1 MLDLGFAL
9 LLTLLATGFGA
20 RILQRIGA
28 APARAVD
35 LFGLAFPLGAG
46 LIALVVLLMG
56 QFGALTTI
64 GLALML
70 AVVAEIGLRRGVRLA
85 GELAEVPFAKVMGVP
100 TTGLDRLTAVF
111 LIATI
116 AATGISALAPVT
128 DGDALCY
135 HLQVP
140 KVFLMEGSAGFSPDL
155 HETIYPLTTE
165 MLYLIALAFRGP
177 VACRCIQWMLGL
189 AMAANVTA
197 MARPSLGARAWWAG
211 AGALLVPA
219 ITNGMSAP
227 LNDVALAAFGTA
239 ALASWM
245 SMHDEPSRRAAVLAG
260 TLTGMAAG
268 VKYPALVLALMLA
281 TALLARPLYARR
293 GSRRAGWGDAL
304 ALTSYFVA
312 AIVAAGSA
320 WYLRAYIYTGNPV
333 FPFFRSLF
341 GAGLDEVL
349 DPIKRPLAT
358 SPWNLLTALA
368 PLTLEP
374 HRFDSFAHQFG
385 PIFLLFLPALLV
397 ERAPRRVLGLV
408 LFGYVFLT
416 LCMTQR
422 QSMRFLLIAVGPMSI
437 GVAWLASTWRD
448 RPTIPARALTIVMV
462 AVLGL
467 ESCVAMTR
475 AGRAVGTVLGTE
487 TAAGFLARSEPTYRV
502 GRWIGENLP
511 RDARVIGQDHRG
523 FYIPRDYTMELAHRR
538 RTDLGEHGETDVEV
552 VETLRREGYTH
563 LMLCPPAAGSDV
575 EFDPTLGD
583 MLAPWLASRR
593 PLFCEDLAEPDGLVR
608 RYAIYE
614 LAGEADSTGAVE
626 AEGVKR

>member
-9 LLTLLATGFGA
+9 LLTLLATGLGV
-20 RILQRIGA
+20 RLLQGLGS
-28 APARAVD
+28 APSRAVD

-46 LIALVVLLMG
+46 LIALGVLLLG
-56 QFGALTTI
+56 QFGGLTTI

-70 AVVAEIGLRRGVRLA
+70 AVVAEIGLRRGVHLA
-85 GELAEVPFAKVMGVP
+85 GELAETPFRKETAAA
-100 TTGLDRLTAVF
+100 TFGLDRLTAVF

-116 AATGISALAPVT
+116 AATGISALAPVM

-140 KVFLMEGSAGFSPDL
+140 KVFLMKGAAVFDPDL

-177 VACRCIQWMLGL
+177 IACRCIQWMLGL

-197 MARPSLGARAWWAG
+197 MARPALGSRAWWAG

-245 SMHDEPSRRAAVLAG
+245 RLHDEPSRKTAALAG
-260 TLTGMAAG
+260 TFAGLAVG
-268 VKYPALVLALMLA
+268 VKYPALVLAAILTA
-281 TALLARPLYARR
+281 TLVVRPLYARK
-293 GSRRAGWGDAL
+293 GSEKTRWIDAL
-304 ALTSYFVA
+304 SLTSCFVA
-312 AIVAAGSA
+312 ALIAAGSA
-320 WYLRAYIYTGNPV
+320 WYLRAYVHTGNPV
-333 FPFFRSLF
+333 FPFFRTLF

-349 DPIKRPLAT
+349 DPIKRPLTT
-358 SPWNLLTALA
+358 SPLNLLTALA
-368 PLTLEP
+368 PLSLQP

-385 PIFLLFLPALLV
+385 PIFLLFLPALLL

-448 RPTIPARALTIVMV
+448 RPTIPARALTFVMIG
-462 AVLGL
+462 VLGL
-467 ESCVAMTR
+467 ETCVAMTR
-475 AGRAVGTVLGTE
+475 AGRAAGTVLGSE
-487 TAAGFLARSEPTYRV
+487 TSASYLARSEPTYRV
-502 GRWIGENLP
+502 GRWIDENLP
-511 RDARVIGQDHRG
+511 KGARVIGQDHRG

-538 RTDLGEHGETDVEV
+538 RTDLGEHGETDAEV
-552 VETLRREGYTH
+552 VETLVREGYTH
-563 LMLCPPAAGSDV
+563 LVLCPPAAGSDV
-575 EFDPTLGD
+575 EFDPTLGE
-583 MLAPWLASRR
+583 MLAPWLATHR
-593 PLFCEDLAEPDGLVR
+593 PLFCEELAEPDGLVR
-608 RYAIYE
+608 RYSIYE
-614 LAGEADSTGAVE
+614 LEAVAGSTIAVE
-626 AEGVKR
+626 DGGVKR